1 MYCIF
6 LQMPGDVPRL
16 CKHAFIGR
24 AGADRYAKRGAEIC
38 RAITLVVRNTTVVG
52 KFDYRP
58 N

>member
-1 MYCIF
+1 
-6 LQMPGDVPRL
+6 MPGDVPRL